1 MGYIK
6 DNYQTTNQFFKDVKN
21 GINDI
26 GLRLDDLESRREDVT
41 GGGIQQVLDEE
52 PEEVTVDPFQYEG
65 PFAVISKEEGYR
77 SKYTGTSYTTITEI
91 TTAGAHLSSGYDMEH
106 YVGVWISSGAININ
120 NKRIQIAGKGSSVSS
135 GHTHTNYY
143 VAIPD
148 DHNLFIQLPAM
159 RRGSRFFRDDYSEDI
174 FDNYYE
180 NHSAS
185 YPYLIVSEGVNP
197 TYADWY
203 DTYESDGQIVSSSI
217 KGKYEYVMIAQNRG
231 GKIIQTQFGEIT
243 DIPQIYT
250 PPFASSAGIANY
262 ASEAGYRGPF
272 HVERTGSDTYSSG
285 SLHGFVNIFDN
296 TNFYSSVDSTN
307 IPYAGHIVQG
317 ASHFVV
323 PGGYRVPVDY
333 GQDGVANIYLY
344 RDEDDVS
351 SPYKFSAVVSGATE
365 NPFSSFYTRLAVDFA
380 GVIKQT
386 QYGDIVDVES
396 GGSTIINSSSIYS
409 STYVDSRT
417 INVDSR
423 TFVTSTYI
431 DSRSYSSTIITSGG
445 MEYRGAFLVEGGI
458 DSTQTDNP
466 FIVSCVDG
474 QGRANNVAGYVIAGN
489 KRTAVTAMYGSALI
503 DGARVYLVGTPNTET
518 HTASYQIQII
528 NNNGTPNVTGK
539 QWYTQLAY
547 KEGGQVYQTQ
557 FGDIVAP
564 YEVPFASAATSAYN
578 GGVNRIIAGS
588 NTWIS
593 PSGGTGSVTIN
604 ATGGGG
610 SGGSGGSGGVTG
622 GMLFPDYAAL
632 AGGNGGV
639 TIQPGTNTSSG
650 GGYTAPADGWLR
662 VSIRN
667 GYLTNGC
674 FKLYLNSASVG
685 IGMYQYN
692 TYGGGTTAIIPI
704 KSGTQI
710 NYTADGSQNMVVYA
724 PGIGGGAY
732 GSGGVPYPI
741 YGNLTSGGGGHRINS
756 GETYSA
762 PADGWLRFSIKNET
776 ATAGCVQLTIGGA
789 QIGLFECKSNAGG
802 TTQMYPV
809 KSGSQISYT
818 APSNCSCFV
827 QFDH

>member
-52 PEEVTVDPFQYEG
+52 PEEVTVDPFQYDGPFAVKSIGTTRVNIEYGSNGASDTIIVDSNGSKSAVIVTVNEGDVSLHSAHHGFRSVGSPGIVLPEGYGLYAKIPTGEVYAGIDASSSFAVLGDWASELDINKDYRRTYAKLAHNSGGQIQQIQYGGVVDVTPKPLRSQYEG
-65 PFAVISKEEGYR
+65 PFAVHWTDSGGNFLSPEYIESKGAFTFNGDGTCTCYLYVQDTTPTGFGNTVPRGWEGNIVQGDSQTLVKIGYPRGVLSATFPIGEYAEVYLYYDEDEEEYLT
-77 SKYTGTSYTTITEI
+77 KVITP
-91 TTAGAHLSSGYDMEH
+91 
-106 YVGVWISSGAININ
+106 ISSGLDEQ
-120 NKRIQIAGKGSSVSS
+120 IQ
-135 GHTHTNYY
+135 
-143 VAIPD
+143 
-148 DHNLFIQLPAM
+148 Q
-159 RRGSRFFRDDYSEDI
+159 
-174 FDNYYE
+174 
-180 NHSAS
+180 
-185 YPYLIVSEGVNP
+185 
-197 TYADWY
+197 
-203 DTYESDGQIVSSSI
+203 Q
-217 KGKYEYVMIAQNRG
+217 
-231 GKIIQTQFGEIT
+231 
-243 DIPQIYT
+243 
-250 PPFASSAGIANY
+250 NY
-262 ASEAGYRGPF
+262 ASSLF
-272 HVERTGSDTYSSG
+272 GS
-285 SLHGFVNIFDN
+285 N
-296 TNFYSSVDSTN
+296 
-307 IPYAGHIVQG
+307 
-317 ASHFVV
+317 
-323 PGGYRVPVDY
+323 
-333 GQDGVANIYLY
+333 
-344 RDEDDVS
+344 
-351 SPYKFSAVVSGATE
+351 
-365 NPFSSFYTRLAVDFA
+365 FYTRLATVACWRGNNYIDSQGQIRATYSSSLVQNQF
-380 GVIKQT
+380 
-386 QYGDIVDVES
+386 GDIVDVS
-396 GGSTIINSSSIYS
+396 FGSVTINSSSIYS

-503 DGARVYLVGTPNTET
+503 DGARVYLVGTPDTDT
-518 HTASYQIQII
+518 HTASYQIKVI

-547 KEGGQVYQTQ
+547 KSGGQVYQTQ
-557 FGDIVAP
+557 FGDVVAP

-604 ATGGGG
+604 TTGGGG

-639 TIQPGTNTSSG
+639 SISPGTNTSSG

-662 VSIRN
+662 ISILN
-667 GYLTNGC
+667 GYLTGGC
-674 FKLYLNSASVG
+674 FKLYLNGASVG

-741 YGNLTSGGGGHRINS
+741 YGNLTSGGGGHLIS
-756 GETYSA
+756 AGSTYPA
-762 PADGWLRFSIKNET
+762 PADGWLRVSIKNEN
-776 ATAGCVQLTIGGA
+776 ATAGCVRLTIGGA
-789 QIGLFECKSNAGG
+789 QIGVFECKSNAGG
-802 TTQMYPV
+802 TTQMYPI
-809 KSGSQISYT
+809 KSGTEISYT